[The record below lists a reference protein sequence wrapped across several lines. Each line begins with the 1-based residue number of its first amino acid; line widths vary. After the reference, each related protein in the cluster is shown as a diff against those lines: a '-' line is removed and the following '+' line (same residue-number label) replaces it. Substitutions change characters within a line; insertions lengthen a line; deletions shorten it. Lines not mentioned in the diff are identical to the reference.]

1 MQKSECGMKNFGF
14 FILHSAFIILHLLEN
29 LMLVLI
35 DNYDSFTYN
44 LVQYLGELGAD
55 IRVFRNDKISLNELI
70 ALKPDQ
76 VVISPGPGEPL
87 KDGGISAEAIK
98 HFTGKIPVLGVCLG
112 HQCLGA
118 VYGGKVD
125 RAPQLMHGK
134 TSPVTHNGQGVFKD
148 IPSPFEAMR
157 YHSLVVYEP
166 IPAELEI
173 VAQTSEGEI
182 MALKHRQHPT
192 YGVQFHPESILTEHG
207 KEMLKNFLEIKM
219 PVAEHATSNT
229 ELLKPFIA
237 KTINRTD
244 LTVEEAEEAMN
255 VIMTGQATPAQVSAY
270 LVSLRMKGETIPEIT
285 GSVRAMRA
293 NAVKVKLANPDERIY
308 DIVGTG
314 GDGAHTFNIST
325 AAAFVLAGTG
335 RKVAKHGNRA
345 ASSHCGSADV
355 LSALGVSLDLRPDQI
370 AHAIDNIGIGF
381 MFAAK
386 FHPAMKH
393 AVGPRKE
400 IGQRTIF
407 NVLGPLTNPAGAN
420 IQLTGV
426 YAAALTEP
434 LANVLKELGSR
445 AALIIYGAGGT
456 DELNTCGVNR
466 ISHLKD
472 GAVKTYDLDPAE
484 LGMSLAT
491 IEDLRGGTPDESAA
505 MMRDILSGK
514 MKGARRDSVLL
525 NAAAALAAETGDFKS
540 ALVEATASLDSG
552 AALAKLNALVEY
564 SKSVS

>member
-1 MQKSECGMKNFGF
+1 
-14 FILHSAFIILHLLEN
+14 
-29 LMLVLI
+29 MLALI

-44 LVQYLGELGAD
+44 LVQYLGELGAN
-55 IRVFRNDKISLNELI
+55 IRVFRNDKVSLDELI
-70 ALKPDQ
+70 ALKPEHL
-76 VVISPGPGEPL
+76 VISPGPGEPI
-87 KDGGISAEAIK
+87 KDGGVSPEAIK
-98 HFTGKIPVLGVCLG
+98 HFSGKIPVLGVCLG

-125 RAPQLMHGK
+125 RAPRLMHGK
-134 TSPVTHNGQGVFKD
+134 TSPVTHNGQGIFKD
-148 IPSPFEAMR
+148 IPSPFEGMR

-166 IPAELEI
+166 IPSELEI
-173 VAQTSEGEI
+173 IAQTSEGEV
-182 MALKHRQHPT
+182 MALKHKQHPT

-207 KEMLKNFLEIKM
+207 KQLLKNFLDIKIA
-219 PVAEHATSNT
+219 PPAPAELSM
-229 ELLKPFIA
+229 LKPFIA
-237 KTINRTD
+237 KAINRTD

-270 LVSLRMKGETIPEIT
+270 LVALRMKGETIPEIT

-293 NAVKVKLANPDERIY
+293 NSVKVKLADPNERIY

-355 LSALGVSLDLRPDQI
+355 LSALGISLELTPEQI
-370 AHAIDNIGIGF
+370 AHAIDHIGIGF

-386 FHPAMKH
+386 FHPAMKY
-393 AVGPRKE
+393 AIGPRKE

-407 NVLGPLTNPAGAN
+407 NVLGPLTNPANAS

-426 YAAALTEP
+426 YAPTLTEP
-434 LANVLKELGSR
+434 LANVLNELGSR
-445 AALIIYGAGGT
+445 AAMIIYGAGGT

-472 GAVKTYDLDPAE
+472 GAVKTYDLDPTEFGFA
-484 LGMSLAT
+484 LAT
-491 IEDLRGGTPDESAA
+491 MEDLRGGTPDESAV
-505 MMRDILSGK
+505 MMREILTGK
-514 MKGARRDSVLL
+514 LKGARRESVLL
-525 NAAAALAAETGDFKS
+525 NAAGALAAETGDFKS
-540 ALVEATASLDSG
+540 ALAEATASLDNG
-552 AALAKLNALVEY
+552 KAIAKLDELVAY
-564 SKSVS
+564 SKSLQPAQ